1 MKFMNLGDAFN
12 RRKKLGADLE
22 QWINRLQQS
31 GQDRCHY
38 RTKSIEGGEAFVA
51 EEGSKRVTTRHYTI
65 EECTAKI
72 DELLREDQDL
82 ALRISL
88 TNQVASSELEDLDG
102 KTRTLTVPELL
113 VLKNDIIPKLE
124 QVARAKPVQ
133 ANGVNVFDESGE
145 AIKYRQVNEVS
156 RTKETLTDAGHKVE
170 EKILEG
176 YDVVETID
184 YGFPQRDVWNEV
196 DKVKEFGQRV
206 KQAISQ
212 ANSTEL
218 VPLT

>member
-1 MKFMNLGDAFN
+1 MNLGDGFN

-38 RTKSIEGGEAFVA
+38 RTKTIEGGEAFSP

-65 EECTAKI
+65 EECRAKI
-72 DELLREDQDL
+72 DELLAEDQEL

-88 TNQVASSELEDLDG
+88 TNQQASAELEDLEG
-102 KTRTLTVPELL
+102 NTRTLTVPELL

-124 QVARAKPVQ
+124 QVARSRPIQ
-133 ANGVNVFDESGE
+133 ANGVNVFEESDE
-145 AIKYRQVNEVS
+145 AIKYRQVTEVS
-156 RTKETLTDAGHKVE
+156 RSKETITDAGHKVE
-170 EKILEG
+170 EKIIEG
-176 YDVVETID
+176 YDIVETTD
-184 YGFPQRDVWNEV
+184 YGLPQREVWNEV
-196 DKVKEFGQRV
+196 DKVKEFAQRV

-218 VPLT
+218 VPLS